1 MDEVYRKAF
10 KYIVEQKAGYY
21 TDLRKNLP
29 EEVISQ
35 FESVGFIKNGY
46 NLKGKT
52 WGITELGKLYY
63 YDIYC

>member
-1 MDEVYRKAF
+1 MDEVYRNAF

-21 TDLRKNLP
+21 TDLRKNLS

-52 WGITELGKLYY
+52 
-63 YDIYC
+63 